1 MKRNKQTRFSSSSFV
16 RAAKPWQWLSL
27 TLLMLCCLIVF
38 SLNPHRL
45 NASSGELSGDRVEMI
60 PATVVGKAGFFRVG
74 RSTQERW
81 WFLDPDNRPFFYK
94 GVTSVG
100 DGRGIFPTTSA
111 LSSYTN
117 LIKQKYGGDVERYR
131 KDTFAR
137 LRDWNFNALGAWT
150 AEDFFDREMPYTLV
164 LDFAKGEQTP
174 RLTDKLHL
182 PDVFDPQWL
191 KAIDRKA
198 KRLVD
203 PRRDSRLLVGYFTDN
218 ELSWEDMEIAQFEP
232 EERITKKIEPFLLQ
246 VCLSLDSERSA
257 YQAAW
262 KFVLERHE
270 NSLEAVAIAWHI
282 PLESQAQL
290 KQYTA
295 NKQALVSP
303 EFLEDSQVFTQA
315 FARRYFEESAKAI
328 HRYDSNHLIL
338 GCRFGAP
345 PNEAVFSQVKRPWVD
360 VVSANNYRYNFYDRM
375 DLYYRATQLPVL
387 NTEFS
392 WGHQTFSQMQL
403 PGEPSE
409 LSPTERMVRYGE
421 QSLARAFTHPG
432 LVGYTW
438 YRWINRPEYSSSPI
452 ELGLITLKDEPN
464 PWHVKLAE
472 KLNARAETITLTD
485 FGR

>member
-1 MKRNKQTRFSSSSFV
+1 MAMNRKKQTRFSSSSFI
-16 RAAKPWQWLSL
+16 RALKPWYWLSL
-27 TLLMLCCLIVF
+27 TLLVVCCIVLF
-38 SLNPHRL
+38 SLNPNSL
-45 NASSGELSGDRVEMI
+45 KASLKSDLIEMI
-60 PATVVGKAGFFRVG
+60 PTTVVGKESFFRVG
-74 RSTQERW
+74 KSTQGRW
-81 WFLDPDNRPFFYK
+81 WLISPDARPFFYK

-117 LIKQKYGGDVERYR
+117 LIKQKYGGDVAQYR
-131 KDTFAR
+131 KDTFER

-150 AEDFFDREMPYTLV
+150 AEDFFESEMPYTLV

-191 KAIDRKA
+191 NAIDRKA
-198 KRLVD
+198 KRLVA
-203 PRRDSRLLVGYFTDN
+203 PRRDSQLLVGYFTDN
-218 ELSWEDMEIAQFEP
+218 ELSWEGMEIAQFKP
-232 EERITKKIEPFLLQ
+232 EERLTEKVEPFLLQ
-246 VCLSLDSERSA
+246 VCLSLDSDRSA

-270 NSLEAVAIAWHI
+270 NSLEAVASAWQI
-282 PLESQAQL
+282 PLESQEQI
-290 KQYTA
+290 KQYA
-295 NKQALVSP
+295 QKKQALVSP
-303 EFLEDSQVFTQA
+303 GFLKDSQAFTQA

-328 HRYDSNHLIL
+328 HRYDPNHLIL

-375 DLYYRATQLPVL
+375 DIYYRATQLPVL

-392 WGHQTFSQMQL
+392 WGHSTFSQMQL
-403 PGEPSE
+403 PGEPAGE
-409 LSPTERMVRYGE
+409 LSATERMVRYGE

-438 YRWINRPEYSSSPI
+438 YRWVNRPEYSTSPI

-464 PWHVKLAE
+464 PWHVKLLK
-472 KLNARAETITLTD
+472 KLNARAEVIAQTD